1 MAKIQKSMTFSGAMI
16 DVEGGVICEYNKDGD
31 VAGTY
36 QIADVLGQWD
46 GVPNVSVTI
55 KVSDEL
61 TGTGEK
67 E

>member
-1 MAKIQKSMTFSGAMI
+1 MAKI
-16 DVEGGVICEYNKDGD
+16 EYNKDGD